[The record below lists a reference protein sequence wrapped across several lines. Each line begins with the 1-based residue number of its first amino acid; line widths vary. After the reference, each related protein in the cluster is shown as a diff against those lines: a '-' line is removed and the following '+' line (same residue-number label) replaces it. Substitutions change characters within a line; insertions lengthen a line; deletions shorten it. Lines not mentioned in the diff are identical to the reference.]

1 MKRIFDDVIKMN
13 LLYTNI
19 SFFLSL
25 WCRRAV
31 SVWIKN
37 MEKEIM
43 KATGRE
49 EEKWAKASILS
60 ETTRWFVISDIN
72 IRMHAL

>member
-25 WCRRAV
+25 WCRA
-31 SVWIKN
+31 VWIR
-37 MEKEIM
+37 MIEITEIM
-43 KATGRE
+43 KVTGRE
-49 EEKWAKASILS
+49 RKKWAKTSILS
-60 ETTRWFVISDIN
+60 ERQDDLLWLI
-72 IRMHAL
+72 